1 MDGFQVEAAKASELE
16 TLTKMEA
23 AKHLI
28 DSSQA
33 AMKQAIQIAE
43 AAEAAKSAVEG
54 ELRKWR
60 SENEQRRKAAVAAV
74 FQAVG
79 TNGLTQ
85 NGSPTS
91 TNQKEGIMYRK
102 GVSFTMKSNRRSQSP
117 SLSPSTPQ
125 SGDQVQ
131 QFNFG
136 DEKAKKN
143 LFSTK
148 LGSYFTKKV
157 K

>member
-1 MDGFQVEAAKASELE
+1 MDRFQVEAAKASELE
-16 TLTKMEA
+16 TLTKMDA

-43 AAEAAKSAVEG
+43 

-79 TNGLTQ
+79 TNGVTL

-91 TNQKEGIMYRK
+91 TNQKEGIMNRK